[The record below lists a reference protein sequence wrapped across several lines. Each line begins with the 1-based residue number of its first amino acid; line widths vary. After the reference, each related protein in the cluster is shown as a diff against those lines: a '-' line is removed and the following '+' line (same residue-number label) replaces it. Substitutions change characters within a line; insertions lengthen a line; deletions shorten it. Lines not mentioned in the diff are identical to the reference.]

1 MNSEIEELK
10 QWTWIARDLN
20 GMLIL
25 SDGRLVKDTMLECWY
40 QIPEEENESYIIV
53 EEGFCSPHLD
63 FISWEDNKATNIREI
78 LLPEGNGKIKVEI
91 NESENFLIEIVTKKS
106 GHQFVKHDTDFEETI
121 EYMIEQLSKDI
132 LLVKSKETDEAV
144 MIPREKIEH
153 VYIKK
158 QIGVN

>member
-1 MNSEIEELK
+1 MNNEIEELK

-40 QIPEEENESYIIV
+40 QVVEEENESYKIV
-53 EEGFCSPHLD
+53 DTEFCSPYLD
-63 FISWEDNKATNIREI
+63 SVRWENSMATNIHDI
-78 LLPEGNGKIKVEI
+78 ALPEVNGKIKVEI
-91 NESENFLIEIVTKKS
+91 NETENFLIEIVTNKS
-106 GHQFVKHDTDFEETI
+106 GHQFVKHETNFDETI
-121 EYMIEQLSKDI
+121 EYVKAQLSKDI
-132 LLVKSKETDEAV
+132 FVVKSRETDEAV
-144 MIPREKIEH
+144 IIPREKIEH

>member
-10 QWTWIARDLN
+10 QWTWVARDLN

-40 QIPEEENESYIIV
+40 QIQEDENESYRIV
-53 EEGFCSPHLD
+53 ETEFCSPHLD
-63 FISWEDNKATNIREI
+63 FVSWEDRKATKIREI
-78 LLPEGNGKIKVEI
+78 LLPEGSGKIKVEI
-91 NESENFLIEIVTKKS
+91 NESENFLIEIVTNKS

-121 EYMIEQLSKDI
+121 EYVKEQLSKDI
-132 LLVKSKETDEAV
+132 FIVKSKETDEAV

>member
-10 QWTWIARDLN
+10 QWTWVARDLN

-40 QIPEEENESYIIV
+40 QIQEDENESYRIV
-53 EEGFCSPHLD
+53 ETEFCSPHLD
-63 FISWEDNKATNIREI
+63 FVSWEDKKATKIREI
-78 LLPEGNGKIKVEI
+78 LLPEGSGKIKVEI
-91 NESENFLIEIVTKKS
+91 NESENFLIEIVTNKS

-121 EYMIEQLSKDI
+121 EYVKEQLSKDI
-132 LLVKSKETDEAV
+132 FIVKSKETDEAV

>member
-1 MNSEIEELK
+1 MNNEIEELK

-40 QIPEEENESYIIV
+40 QIPEEENEPYKIV
-53 EEGFCSPHLD
+53 ETEFCSPHLD
-63 FISWEDNKATNIREI
+63 FVSWEDRKATKIREI
-78 LLPEGNGKIKVEI
+78 LLPEGSGKIKVEI
-91 NESENFLIEIVTKKS
+91 NESENFLIEIVTNKS

-121 EYMIEQLSKDI
+121 EYVKEQLSKDI
-132 LLVKSKETDEAV
+132 FIVKSKETDEAV

>member
-10 QWTWIARDLN
+10 QWTWVARDLN

-40 QIPEEENESYIIV
+40 QIQEDENESYRIV
-53 EEGFCSPHLD
+53 ETEFCSPHLD
-63 FISWEDNKATNIREI
+63 FVSWEDKKATKIREI
-78 LLPEGNGKIKVEI
+78 LFPEGSGKIKVEI
-91 NESENFLIEIVTKKS
+91 NESENFLIEIVTNKS

-121 EYMIEQLSKDI
+121 EYVKEQLSKDI
-132 LLVKSKETDEAV
+132 FIVKSKETDEAV
-144 MIPREKIEH
+144 IIPREKIEH
-153 VYIKK
+153 VYIKR

>member
-1 MNSEIEELK
+1 MNNEIEELK
-10 QWTWIARDLN
+10 QWTWVARDLN

-40 QIPEEENESYIIV
+40 QIPEEENEPYKIV
-53 EEGFCSPHLD
+53 DTEFCSPYLD
-63 FISWEDNKATNIREI
+63 TVSWDNDVATNIREI
-78 LLPEGNGKIKVEI
+78 LLPEGKGKIKVEI
-91 NESENFLIEIVTKKS
+91 NESENFLIEIVTNKS
-106 GHQFVKHDTDFEETI
+106 GHQFVKHNTDFEETI
-121 EYMIEQLSKDI
+121 EYVNVQLSKDI
-132 LLVKSKETDEAV
+132 FIVKSKETDEAV

>member
-10 QWTWIARDLN
+10 QWTWVARDLN

-40 QIPEEENESYIIV
+40 QIQEDENESYRIV
-53 EEGFCSPHLD
+53 ETEFCSPHLD
-63 FISWEDNKATNIREI
+63 FVSWEDKKATKIKEI
-78 LLPEGNGKIKVEI
+78 LLPEGSGKIKVEI
-91 NESENFLIEIVTKKS
+91 NESENFLIEIVTNKS

-121 EYMIEQLSKDI
+121 EYVKEQLSKDI
-132 LLVKSKETDEAV
+132 FIVKSKETDEAV